1 MRLED
6 LAAFLFPMRTHL
18 MGELKQQREDFQ
30 ERLREKDAE
39 IRRLR
44 AELGSKGVR
53 MEAPVIPQRPIVV
66 HDGKYA
72 YDDNA
77 PLDWQGELDQ
87 MLKEEEDG
95 IRVGGR
101 VQEHQP
107 SADDGAQAQHG
118 A

>member
-18 MGELKQQREDFQ
+18 MGELKQQREDFL

-53 MEAPVIPQRPIVV
+53 MEAPVAQPKNRVDMLVEAQ
-66 HDGKYA
+66 GTGG
-72 YDDNA
+72 

-95 IRVGGR
+95 IRSGGR

>member
-53 MEAPVIPQRPIVV
+53 MEAPEPKRLPVMYVDPTKAGI
-66 HDGKYA
+66 YT
-72 YDDNA
+72 A
-77 PLDWQGELDQ
+77 PLDWQGELNQ

-95 IRVGGR
+95 IRSGGR